1 MKHLRIKFTSKF
13 EAEYFESRL
22 EQKSLAFKKYD
33 MNETDTEYDIECR
46 DIRIG
51 CFRLGQM
58 VFDFLRNHYEP
69 VMISIRI
76 MFVDKFDIWDV

>member
-1 MKHLRIKFTSKF
+1 
-13 EAEYFESRL
+13 
-22 EQKSLAFKKYD
+22 